1 MFLLLLEPFLLL
13 LGSLKL
19 LLKLL
24 YHRIIIPANW
34 GERGSI
40 SGTKVLQGLKL
51 VVLKY
56 YKT

>member
-13 LGSLKL
+13 LGGLKL

-24 YHRIIIPANW
+24 YDRIIIPADW
-34 GERGSI
+34 GASAAA
-40 SGTKVLQGLKL
+40 S

-56 YKT
+56 YKASN